1 MDLNKV
7 FSEDKLKKNDE
18 LQIKL
23 NQAESKIKSFDEKWK
38 HQNQAIQTAKQE
50 LYKLR
55 KSQDVVLLE
64 KEKLQKDL
72 VNEQHKS
79 VQLEQEILLLKQQ
92 QKEQQQKSGLSDAF
106 QVKRECVAS
115 CAFREERTDSFI
127 QNRSKA
133 YKYYLQY

>member
-1 MDLNKV
+1 MEKSRRVENELKSIKETVMDLDKV

-23 NQAESKIKSFDEKWK
+23 NQAESKIKSFGEKWK

-79 VQLEQEILLLKQQ
+79 MQLEQEILQLKQQ
-92 QKEQQQKSGLSDAF
+92 QKEQQQKSGLLDAF
-106 QVKRECVAS
+106 QVKRECCFLCVQR
-115 CAFREERTDSFI
+115 RE
-127 QNRSKA
+127 N
-133 YKYYLQY
+133 